1 MMNQRLRRSRL
12 FKFALGLLAGTAL
25 LVACTPMPRTQSQAE
40 AVPSTAAA
48 VAAPAAPAPRLGTQW
63 GEGRESNTRS
73 VQVQRYTPD
82 QPDEV
87 ASIGY
92 NDAASVR
99 RGVGANPE
107 RRLNLQLAQG
117 DVEWSVIDESG
128 RAIPLQRARRG
139 SGGDEGFRLAGAE
152 GARYT
157 LRFRNL
163 SDRSYEVIAT
173 VDGLDVLNGKP
184 GSLRNGGYVLRP
196 LQVLDIEGFR
206 KSQSEVAAFRF
217 VTPGRAYAAN
227 TEAGDAR
234 NIGILGAALF
244 EIAQPDAPR
253 RPRRGP
259 DAAQPNA
266 FPADGATGYAPPPR
280 YAK

>member
-25 LVACTPMPRTQSQAE
+25 LVACAPMPRTQTQSQVE

-48 VAAPAAPAPRLGTQW
+48 AAPAPRLGTQW
-63 GEGRESNTRS
+63 GEGRESNSRS
-73 VQVQRYTPD
+73 VQVQRYTPE

-99 RGVGANPE
+99 RGVGADPE

-139 SGGDEGFRLAGAE
+139 GDAQFRLAGAE

-217 VTPGRAYAAN
+217 ATPGRAYAAN

-259 DAAQPNA
+259 DATQPNA